1 MKKRNWWG
9 MFLIFSLMGCYAT
22 VPPGHV
28 GLRFDPWNRTLEKK
42 SLPPGNY
49 PIGFFEQVI
58 QYPVQLQSHT
68 EKVEVITRDDL
79 RIEVI
84 ATIIIKPIV
93 EEVFELQTKIGR
105 DFYNMVVQPEF
116 RTCIR
121 NVMTSY
127 PMIQISKKTPDIEKE
142 IKTEV
147 TRRIQGKHVEVDDV
161 VLSDI
166 NYSQKI
172 FQAIEEK
179 LTKEQQLE
187 AMKFQIRITQ
197 KDNEMERMKAKREAE
212 IRIIEAEAE
221 AKSSVIKAR
230 ATAEAQEMIN
240 SKLTTK
246 YIQYKALENP
256 NNKIIYYPLGKD
268 SLPVIINPQLG
279 GKPEPNR
286 SE

>member
-1 MKKRNWWG
+1 MAKKARFILFF
-9 MFLIFSLMGCYAT
+9 FLASCSAT
-22 VPPGHV
+22 VPLGHV
-28 GLRFDPWNRTLEKK
+28 GLRFDSINKELDKK
-42 SLPPGNY
+42 SLPPGFY
-49 PIGFFEQVI
+49 FPIGFFERI
-58 QYPVQLQSHT
+58 IEYPVQLQSHT

-79 RIEVI
+79 RIEVV

-93 EEVFELQTKIGR
+93 EEIYELQTKIGR

-147 TRRIQGKHVEVDDV
+147 MRRIQGKHVEVDDV

-221 AKSSVIKAR
+221 AKSNVIKAK
-230 ATAEAQEMIN
+230 AAAEAQEMIN

-246 YIQYKALENP
+246 YIQFKALENP

-279 GKPEPNR
+279 GRPEPGKQD
-286 SE
+286 

>member
-1 MKKRNWWG
+1 MNLRSILPS
-9 MFLIFSLMGCYAT
+9 LIFVFGGCIAT

-28 GLRFDPWNRTLEKK
+28 GLRFDPWNRVMEKTA
-42 SLPPGNY
+42 LPPGNY
-49 PIGFFEQVI
+49 FVGVFEQII

-84 ATIIIKPIV
+84 ATIIIRPNID
-93 EEVFELQTKIGR
+93 EVHDLQMRIGR

-121 NVMTSY
+121 NVLTGY
-127 PMIQISKKTPDIEKE
+127 PMIQISKKTTDIEKE

-147 TRRIQGKHVEVDDV
+147 TRRIQGKHLEVDDV

-221 AKSSVIKAR
+221 ARSSVIKAK
-230 ATAEAQEMIN
+230 ASAESQDLIN
-240 SKLTTK
+240 SKLTAR
-246 YIQYKALENP
+246 YIQYRALENP

-268 SLPVIINPQLG
+268 SLPVIVNPSFG
-279 GKPEPNR
+279 GKTEMGKPD
-286 SE
+286 